1 MKKILIAGVVVAVA
15 ALVLVAAGVAY
26 AQASDPTDENEYGY
40 GMMGGGGRMGR
51 GHMFNQGA
59 AEDGLLHEAAHDEM
73 MAAFAA
79 KLNIPVADLET
90 RIANG
95 ETMAEIA
102 VAEGY
107 SLDEFRTLMLDVRS
121 QAIDQALAAGKLT
134 AEQAEWM
141 KERGS
146 GMMGGRGGRWGSS
159 QEGFGRE
166 GCPMLDGDDL

>member
-1 MKKILIAGVVVAVA
+1 MKKILIAGVAVAMA

-26 AQASDPTDENEYGY
+26 AQSSDPTDENEYGY
-40 GMMGGGGRMGR
+40 GMMGGGRMGR
-51 GHMFNQGA
+51 GPMFNQGA

-79 KLNIPVADLET
+79 KLNIPVADLEAW
-90 RIANG
+90 IANG
-95 ETMAEIA
+95 ETMVEIA

-146 GMMGGRGGRWGSS
+146 GMMGHHGGGRGFGRGGSG
-159 QEGFGRE
+159 QQ
-166 GCPMLDGDDL
+166 GCPMFDGDDL